1 MLSVNAFL
9 QFGGLFF
16 PFCSASRQ
24 IPHHEFIHVLTGKV
38 VDKQTCTLVNG
49 ATSNGCKE
57 VVPDGGY
64 DFFAPAATQ
73 LPVVHSR

>member
-1 MLSVNAFL
+1 M
-9 QFGGLFF
+9 
-16 PFCSASRQ
+16 
-24 IPHHEFIHVLTGKV
+24 PHHAFIHVIAGKA
-38 VDKQTCTLVNG
+38 DKQTCTLVNG

-57 VVPDGGY
+57 VVPDGGF